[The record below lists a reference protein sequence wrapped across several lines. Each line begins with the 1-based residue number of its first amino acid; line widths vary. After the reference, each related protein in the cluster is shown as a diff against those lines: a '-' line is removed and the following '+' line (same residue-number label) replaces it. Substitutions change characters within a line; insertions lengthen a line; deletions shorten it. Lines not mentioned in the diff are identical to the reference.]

1 MDGTR
6 VQSSSRSIFRHS
18 TTGDSVITHISST
31 QFLEFIGKNNCL
43 ILFEKAV
50 PAGKLKREMITL
62 ATADGRAVGL
72 EKPTGFRAGLVELP
86 RPIFDDFL
94 AASFIEQDRPEDEDG
109 RIFFRLT
116 ADGKARA
123 LS

>member
-1 MDGTR
+1 M
-6 VQSSSRSIFRHS
+6 
-18 TTGDSVITHISST
+18 THINST
-31 QFLEFIGKNNCL
+31 QFLEFIGKNDCL
-43 ILFEKAV
+43 ILFEKAT

-62 ATADGRAVGL
+62 ATADGRAFGL
-72 EKPTGFRAGLVELP
+72 QLPSGFRSTSVELP

-116 ADGKARA
+116 ADGKACA